1 LRHATL
7 ALILAFVAGLAAA
20 APVPGNHVAA
30 AAAATVHPKVVIVVG
45 AVHGQTDSYRLRG
58 EAAYA
63 EAIKYTP
70 NVVKVFS
77 PNATWTAVK
86 AAAQGA
92 SILIYMGH
100 GNGWPSPY
108 TYDPAYT
115 TKDGFG
121 LNSAAGQGDHNNKYY
136 GEPSI
141 ATLGLAPNA
150 VVLLHHLCYAAGNS
164 EPGHAEP
171 SLSVAKQRAD
181 NYASAFLR
189 AGARAVVADGH
200 LGAAYYIRALFTTR
214 QTVDQMWR
222 GAPNFHANNFSF
234 ASVRSPGYTVQ
245 MDPELPTSR
254 FYRAITGKM
263 TLRTDEVTGAA
274 YAATDTNPVAFT
286 IPGAA
291 SVRTAGAGLFADQAL
306 TPDPVATLPLD
317 ARVRV
322 LAGAGTTPTGAAIY
336 RVRTLDGSAEGFM
349 SAANLTP
356 RDSTSPAVW
365 ELDDEAGAFS
375 PNADTRQDTVRISG
389 RFSETAAW
397 RLTFAGA
404 AGIVAE
410 STGSG
415 TTFAGTWNGTS
426 AGATVPDGSY
436 AWTLTGT
443 DGWGNPPVTRTG
455 NVVVDTVAPALGPTA
470 AGATASVPTLTPNAD
485 GNADTLALGYSTNEA
500 GAIDLTITSAT
511 AAVVRTASAAA
522 KVGAGTVSWDGR
534 NGSGAVVPD
543 GKYTARLAP
552 RDVAGNVGAA
562 AERQIW
568 VYASLSKVLS
578 APVIFYPQDNDRF
591 STYST
596 LSFVL
601 ARAATVTWR
610 ITKLDG
616 TIVRTIKE
624 QAALAAGI
632 HTYKW
637 YGQDAAGL
645 RVPAGIYA
653 VVATASNGTVWASQK
668 TWVETNA
675 FSYKLSDTTPA
686 RGQTVTVTTTAAE
699 TLKAAPVLRVAQP
712 GIAAWSVTMRKVS
725 GNTWTASIKLKS
737 SSTGQVLLRI
747 SGYDLDGRWQLTYKG
762 LPLG

>member
-1 LRHATL
+1 MRHATL
-7 ALILAFVAGLAAA
+7 ALILAFVAGLAMA
-20 APVPGNHVAA
+20 APAPGNHVPA
-30 AAAATVHPKVVIVVG
+30 AAAATVHPKVVIIVG
-45 AVHGQTDSYRLRG
+45 AVHGQTDSYRQRG

-92 SILIYMGH
+92 SILVYMGH

-181 NYASAFLR
+181 NYASAFLK

-222 GAPNFHANNFSF
+222 AAPNFHNHAFSF

-245 MDPELPTSR
+245 MDPELATSR
-254 FYRAITGKM
+254 YYRAITGKM

-274 YAATDTNPVAFT
+274 YAATNTHPAAFAV
-286 IPGAA
+286 PGAA
-291 SVRTAGAGLFADQAL
+291 SVKTAGAGVFGDPAL
-306 TPDPVATLPLD
+306 TPDPAATLPLD
-317 ARVRV
+317 TRVRV
-322 LAGAGTTPTGAAIY
+322 LAAAGTTPTGARIY
-336 RVRTLDGSAEGFM
+336 QVRTLDGAAEGFM
-349 SAANLTP
+349 SSADLTP

-375 PNADTRQDTVRISG
+375 PNADTRQDTIRISG
-389 RFSETAAW
+389 RFSETATW

-404 AGIVAE
+404 AGVVAE
-410 STGSG
+410 AAGSG
-415 TTFAGTWNGTS
+415 TTFAAAWNGTT
-426 AGATVPDGSY
+426 GGTTVPDGRY
-436 AWTLTGT
+436 AWTLTGS

-455 NVVVDTVAPALGPTA
+455 TVVVDTVAPALDPTV
-470 AGATASVPTLTPNAD
+470 AGATAAVPTLSPNGD
-485 GNADTLALGYSTNEA
+485 GKADTLALGYSTNEP
-500 GAIDLTITSAT
+500 GAIDLTIANT
-511 AAVVRTASAAA
+511 AATVVRTTSTSA
-522 KVGAGTVSWDGR
+522 KGGAGTVSWDGR

-543 GKYTARLAP
+543 GAYTARIAP

-562 AERQIW
+562 EERQVW
-568 VYASLSKVLS
+568 VYAALSKVLS

-591 STYST
+591 STYTT

-601 ARAATVTWR
+601 ARPATVTWR

-616 TIVRTIKE
+616 TIVRTIKDE
-624 QAALAAGI
+624 AALLAGT

-637 YGQDAAGL
+637 YGQDAAGV
-645 RVPAGIYA
+645 RVPAGIYTI
-653 VVATASNGTVWASQK
+653 VATASNGTVWATQK

-675 FSYKLSDTTPA
+675 FSYKISDVTPA

-712 GIAAWSVTMRKVS
+712 GIAAWSVTMKKVS
-725 GNTWTASIKLKS
+725 GNTWTASIKFKS
-737 SSTGQVLLRI
+737 SSTGQVLLRL